1 MSHQNSYLRIGLAG
15 CGEVTEHKHLPGL
28 MQLAADAR
36 VVAVADP
43 DLKRAQRVAE
53 RYKIPHA
60 FSGLDQLLANQDVDV
75 VGVLTPPAFHREV
88 AEAAMRAGKHV
99 LIEKPIAL
107 RMEDADALIATAE
120 RSGVRALMGFHMRW
134 HRLIRRGAE
143 AMRVDAVGAVESI
156 RGCWNSP
163 RGDTGTPAWKHHR
176 EEGGGAMVEIAVH
189 LFDLWRYLLND
200 EIEEVFAT
208 SRHGVRDDENVNITA
223 VMRSGTIASAQ
234 VSERTAHNIEVEVCG
249 SEGRIRIAC
258 QQFDGFEQLARQ
270 ETSGAIGP
278 RLRQLKQF
286 ARELPG
292 GVASMRRLGDYGDSY
307 REMWRHMIA
316 CLRDGTDPEC
326 TLEDGR
332 KALRAVL
339 AAAAADTVRRP
350 IRLAKAPGEILSPQ
364 EQPVSRARKSAAS
377 EAGDPQEV
385 QVRS

>member
-15 CGEVTEHKHLPGL
+15 CGEVTEHKHLPAL
-28 MQLAADAR
+28 IQLTQHAR

-43 DLKRAQRVAE
+43 DLIRAERVAE
-53 RYKIPHA
+53 RYQIPRA
-60 FSGLDQLLANQDVDV
+60 FPGLEQLLNNEDVDV

-107 RMEDADALIATAE
+107 RMDDADALIAEAE
-120 RSGVRALMGFHMRW
+120 RSRVRALMGFHMRW
-134 HRLIRRGAE
+134 HRLIRRGAVE
-143 AMRVDAVGAVESI
+143 LRSGAVGAVESV

-163 RGDTGTPAWKHHR
+163 RGDAGTPAWKHHR
-176 EEGGGAMVEIAVH
+176 EDGGGALVEIAVH
-189 LFDLWRYLLND
+189 LFDLWRYLLDD

-208 SRHGVRDDENVNITA
+208 SRQGVRDDENVNLTA
-223 VMRSGTIASAQ
+223 VMRSGAIASAQ
-234 VSERTAHNIEVEVCG
+234 VSERTAHNIEIEVCG
-249 SEGRIRIAC
+249 PEGRIRIGC

-270 ETSGAIGP
+270 ETSGGIGP

-316 CLRDGTDPEC
+316 CVRDGADPAC

-332 KALRAVL
+332 AALQAVL
-339 AAAAADTVRRP
+339 AAAAAETQHRPVR
-350 IRLAKAPGEILSPQ
+350 LDEAPEKILSPRGRPALGSRK
-364 EQPVSRARKSAAS
+364 PVATQAAS
-377 EAGDPQEV
+377 PQEV
-385 QVRS
+385 RVRL